1 MLDKLTLFDVSSLF
15 RLKKYDTLPY
25 EYFDN
30 TWINVTIE
38 RDLNITAY
46 ERKVYT
52 FIDMLSDI
60 GGL

>member
-1 MLDKLTLFDVSSLF
+1 MLDKLTLFDVKTLF

-25 EYFDN
+25 EYFDD
-30 TWINVTIE
+30 TWISVTIE
-38 RDLNITAY
+38 RDLDITAY